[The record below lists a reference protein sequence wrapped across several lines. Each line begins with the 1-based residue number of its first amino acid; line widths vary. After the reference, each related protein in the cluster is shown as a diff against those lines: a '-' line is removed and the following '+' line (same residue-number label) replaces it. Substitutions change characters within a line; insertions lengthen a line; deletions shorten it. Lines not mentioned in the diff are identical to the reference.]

1 MIAFAIDP
9 RRLRVSD
16 RIPPLFAGWLAGFM
30 LAALLLVSALM
41 PATAHA
47 EGVEITS
54 ASVESSDEGY
64 RLAVSFAFDLTRGL
78 EDAVTRGIPLYFTTE
93 VQLTRPRWYW
103 FDEKAVS
110 AAQTIRISYNVLTH
124 QYHAAIS
131 GGLQQ
136 SFGSLD
142 DALSLVRRPPRWVIA
157 DKGALKVGATYNVA
171 VRMGLDVTRLPK
183 PFQVHA
189 LNSSDW
195 RFTSDWKHF
204 TYKAE

>member
-1 MIAFAIDP
+1 
-9 RRLRVSD
+9 
-16 RIPPLFAGWLAGFM
+16 M
-30 LAALLLVSALM
+30 LAALLLAPALM
-41 PATAHA
+41 PGTAHA

-54 ASVESSDEGY
+54 AGVESTDEGY
-64 RLAVSFAFDLTRGL
+64 KLAVSFSFELTRGL
-78 EDAVTRGIPLYFTTE
+78 EDAVTRGIPLYFTTD

-103 FDEKAVS
+103 FDEKAIS
-110 AAQTIRISYNVLTH
+110 TSQTIRISYNVLTH

-136 SFGSLD
+136 SFSSLD
-142 DALSLVRRPPRWVIA
+142 DALSLVRRPPRWLVA
-157 DKGALKVGATYNVA
+157 DKGELKSGATYNVA
-171 VRMGLDVTRLPK
+171 VRMGLDVARLPK

-204 TYKAE
+204 TYRAE